1 MWTQIALLC
10 LSFLFEYYDLNKF
23 RKYER
28 YITPDGYRIVQKVTR
43 DHMGFCLD
51 RQTSLLK
58 SGGIGVFVVQGEIKK
73 HSLVAFYPGTQHTSI
88 LHNV

>member
-1 MWTQIALLC
+1 
-10 LSFLFEYYDLNKF
+10 
-23 RKYER
+23 
-28 YITPDGYRIVQKVTR
+28 
-43 DHMGFCLD
+43 MGFCLD

-88 LHNV
+88 IHNV